1 MITSWSAGIADEHMD
16 EGILIELGAVVR
28 RHPWWRARANL
39 TARLLR
45 QLVVRPPARVLDAG
59 CGWGVTLAMLER
71 SGYRVAGL
79 DVSRRTLAQL
89 DRENPGRELIEAD
102 LSRPLPESVEPFDAV
117 LALDVIE
124 HLDDDRA
131 AVERLGRLVRSD
143 GGLVIVSVPARPEL
157 FSEFDRIQGHRRR
170 YDPPRL
176 RAAFADTGLVV
187 DRLFWWGAWMVP
199 ILRRR
204 RARER
209 PEVTPETPA
218 EAYRRYLRLP
228 PWPGPWLLRLAFA
241 LEQSWAL
248 AQRLSTGTSL
258 FAVGRREWG

>member
-1 MITSWSAGIADEHMD
+1 MITSWSEGIADEHMD
-16 EGILIELGAVVR
+16 EGILLELGAIVR

-39 TARLLR
+39 TERLLDR
-45 QLVVRPPARVLDAG
+45 LGVRPPARVLDAG

-71 SGYRVAGL
+71 TGYRTAGL

-89 DRENPGRELIEAD
+89 ARENPARELIEAD
-102 LSRPLPESVEPFDAV
+102 LSRPIPDAVEPFDAV

-131 AVERLGRLVRSD
+131 AVERLGRLARPN
-143 GGLVIVSVPARPEL
+143 GGLVVVSVPALPDL

-176 RAAFADTGLVV
+176 HAAFTNTGLIV

-204 RARER
+204 RTQPR
-209 PEVTPETPA
+209 PAVSETPA
-218 EAYRRYLRLP
+218 EAYRRYLRIP
-228 PWPGPWLLRLAFA
+228 PWPGPALLRLAHA
-241 LEQSWAL
+241 LEQPWAL

-258 FAVGRREWG
+258 FAVARRE